1 MIWSRCQK
9 SYSDGSL
16 VGAGGGVVSFFRLE
30 LSGLRCQDA
39 SNFYKFFLS
48 T

>member
-1 MIWSRCQK
+1 MDLSE
-9 SYSDGSL
+9 
-16 VGAGGGVVSFFRLE
+16 VPGGVILVFGLE

>member
-9 SYSDGSL
+9 SYSDGSFR
-16 VGAGGGVVSFFRLE
+16 GAGGGVSFFRLE

>member
-16 VGAGGGVVSFFRLE
+16 VGAGGGGCFVLSLGVVRVEVS
-30 LSGLRCQDA
+30 RC
-39 SNFYKFFLS
+39 
-48 T
+48 